1 MGQKEN
7 PPGATQGAFWSW
19 LLLRLADELEVISRL
34 LAVAAS
40 DEFVLDFLTLDEIGN
55 PGPLYGRD
63 VHKGVGSAT
72 IRLDESIAL
81 GVVEPLHGSCNQ
93 GLGLT

>member
-34 LAVAAS
+34 LAVGAS
-40 DEFVLDFLTLDEIGN
+40 DEFVLDFLTLDEIGT

-72 IRLDESIAL
+72 IRRTSAIIASVAVTL
-81 GVVEPLHGSCNQ
+81 PPVYY
-93 GLGLT
+93 